1 MKLKMYLVEQGVLI
15 NNIYFEKKK
24 KYQNNV
30 YNMLLSWVYILTSLG
45 LLLFTTLF
53 IYRNFELPC
62 SKGLYLCCM
71 FELLFQ
77 IEITLTDM

>member
-1 MKLKMYLVEQGVLI
+1 MKLKTYLVEQGVLI
-15 NNIYFEKKK
+15 NNIYFEKK

-53 IYRNFELPC
+53 VYRNFELPR
-62 SKGLYLCCM
+62 SKGLYLGCM
-71 FELLFQ
+71 FELLVQ

>member
-1 MKLKMYLVEQGVLI
+1 MKLKTYLVEQGVLI

-24 KYQNNV
+24 YQNDV

-53 IYRNFELPC
+53 VCSNFELPR